1 MGIIMPAA
9 EQRAKAP
16 ALRKDMELKR
26 IAEYKEKIISQI
38 NRLWLIGSIT
48 LWEEDWFDGIDE
60 FLDEIEWAGYH
71 IYSDSGRKGGMGST
85 QKCYIITLNKKYGY
99 YKREGHLEK

>member
-9 EQRAKAP
+9 EQREKAP

-26 IAEYKEKIISQI
+26 IAEYKEYIISRI
-38 NRLWLIGSIT
+38 NKLWLNDSVT

-60 FLDEIEWAGYH
+60 FLDEVEQAGYY

-85 QKCYIITLNKKYGY
+85 QKCYIITLNIKHGY